1 MEQEQLKIGIFA
13 QAALLAHTGTAT
25 AMATMNVPN
34 TTFVGKT
41 TAGTSG
47 LRLRRL
53 PTAASQVGLGCFG
66 FVLAVFSFA
75 LSEVKLV
82 GGSGPHEGNIFVG
95 GKPVCDDDHDVENA
109 LVVCRYLVVFE
120 ISREISKIS
129 SSSMMI
135 HHVKKLKLSKILQ
148 LTISD
153 TAILNQGF

>member
-53 PTAASQVGLGCFG
+53 PTAASQVGFGCLGF
-66 FVLAVFSFA
+66 FLAVFSFDLA
-75 LSEVKLV
+75 EVKLV

-95 GKPVCDDDHDVENA
+95 EKPVCYDEHNAMVA
-109 LVVCRYLVVFE
+109 LVVCRFASFE
-120 ISREISKIS
+120 FPF
-129 SSSMMI
+129 
-135 HHVKKLKLSKILQ
+135 HH
-148 LTISD
+148 LTRF
-153 TAILNQGF
+153 L